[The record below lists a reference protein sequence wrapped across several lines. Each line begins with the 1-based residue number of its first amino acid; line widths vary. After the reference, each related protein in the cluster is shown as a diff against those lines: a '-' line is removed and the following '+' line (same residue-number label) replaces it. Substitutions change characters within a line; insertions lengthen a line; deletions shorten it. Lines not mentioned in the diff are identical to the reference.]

1 MTDRRLRLS
10 FSVLLLALA
19 VTAVRPGH
27 AQQAPFNHGGFNL
40 VPVSRGASDVGDIDD
55 DGDLDLIVAGNENA
69 SRGETTK
76 LYENVD
82 DGAFAEV
89 DADLAGVDSG
99 TTDFFDADGD
109 GDLDLLV
116 TGYQGATLYEN
127 DGSGNF
133 SEAGDAGIESR
144 RQSAVA
150 IGDIDGDGAPDLV
163 LAGLDGSRKPS
174 TTLYEN
180 DGDGTFSAVGDA
192 GLTDVDPAG
201 LDVADVDD
209 DGDLDLILTGE
220 DENDNDTATLY
231 ENQGD
236 GSFVEA
242 GESFESPSRAGSA
255 RFADVNGDGA
265 PDLVLADQ
273 SSVLDATTLY
283 ENDGEGS
290 FSEDRYAGIDDVNG
304 QVGFADVD
312 LDGDLDLVNT
322 GDPGSSD
329 PGVTF
334 YENDG
339 QGNFSVLESNI
350 VGVSGASLS
359 IGDVDGDNDPD
370 LLLTGED
377 PFFDASTRLYVDRTN
392 QEPPNRAPLLGRSPS
407 PPGTTA
413 AGLVASTT
421 VEIGDRDG
429 DAVSLSLTQDESDA
443 GASFSDEGGGL
454 GTFEFSPNRNDAG
467 TEVPFT
473 VEASDGEGETAS
485 VSFSVSVPD
494 VFAAADA
501 GLTPLSSSSS
511 DFGDVNGNGT
521 QELVVT
527 GNSNTRQALL
537 YEYDGQGGYAP
548 MEAGFDGVFGGSSDF
563 ADIDND
569 GDLDLLVTGAGRY
582 KSPTATLY
590 ENDGQ
595 GNFSE
600 LNTDIDGV
608 WNGTDAA
615 FGDVDDD
622 GDLDL
627 VVIGTDDNRD
637 KTSTLYLNDGTGS
650 FSKAGE
656 SLEGVGMGAA
666 KFEDVD
672 DDGDLDL
679 LLVGAYGGATA
690 TIYENDGT
698 GSFSDMGAGLDGAQR
713 SSAAFG
719 DVEGDGDSDLVIAG
733 GVSRSPSISLY
744 TNDGDGTFTKRSIG
758 AAPLDRA
765 AVEFGDVDDDGDP
778 DLLAA
783 GENEDGESVMTVYE
797 NDGAGHFSDLGAG
810 LSVGAAGGAVSIG
823 DANGD
828 GNYDVAVT
836 GDRAG
841 DISAGDPKRG
851 GTTLYE
857 PLRADAVSASASTSV
872 GADGSADFGDTGVN
886 IDFTGTSGSGS
897 VLVKKL
903 DTRPRGTRGIPEDNV
918 STYRFVIGAG
928 GGLTFD
934 EAAVRFDTGTLAGA
948 SDASNV
954 TVYSR
959 PVQAEGSFTELPT
972 SVESGDVVATANSFS
987 EFVLASDSEPLPV
1000 EMAGFEGAFTEG
1012 GVRLTWQT
1020 ASEENNA
1027 GFEVQ
1032 RKAAGD
1038 PKAAWTEVGFVES
1051 KASNGTTNEPRSYRF
1066 EDGEVPFGADMVE
1079 YRLRQ
1084 VDTDGRSALTDP
1096 VQVERTVR
1104 QLRLQRPLPNPAREQ
1119 VTVRFAVPERQ
1130 EAALRLYD
1138 VMGREVRTL
1147 ARGPQEGRTEMRV
1160 GLSDLSSGI
1169 YFLRLQAGGTT
1180 KTKKMTVV
1188 R

>member
-1 MTDRRLRLS
+1 M
-10 FSVLLLALA
+10 
-19 VTAVRPGH
+19 
-27 AQQAPFNHGGFNL
+27 
-40 VPVSRGASDVGDIDD
+40 
-55 DGDLDLIVAGNENA
+55 
-69 SRGETTK
+69 
-76 LYENVD
+76 
-82 DGAFAEV
+82 
-89 DADLAGVDSG
+89 
-99 TTDFFDADGD
+99 
-109 GDLDLLV
+109 
-116 TGYQGATLYEN
+116 
-127 DGSGNF
+127 
-133 SEAGDAGIESR
+133 
-144 RQSAVA
+144 
-150 IGDIDGDGAPDLV
+150 
-163 LAGLDGSRKPS
+163 
-174 TTLYEN
+174 
-180 DGDGTFSAVGDA
+180 
-192 GLTDVDPAG
+192 
-201 LDVADVDD
+201 
-209 DGDLDLILTGE
+209 
-220 DENDNDTATLY
+220 
-231 ENQGD
+231 
-236 GSFVEA
+236 
-242 GESFESPSRAGSA
+242 
-255 RFADVNGDGA
+255 
-265 PDLVLADQ
+265 
-273 SSVLDATTLY
+273 
-283 ENDGEGS
+283 
-290 FSEDRYAGIDDVNG
+290 
-304 QVGFADVD
+304 
-312 LDGDLDLVNT
+312 NT

-339 QGNFSVLESNI
+339 QGNFSALESNI
-350 VGVSGASLS
+350 VGVSGGSLS

-377 PFFDASTRLYVDRTN
+377 PFFDASTRLYVNRTN
-392 QEPPNRAPLLGRSPS
+392 QEPPNRAPQVGRSPS

-548 MEAGFDGVFGGSSDF
+548 MEAGFDGVFSGSSDF

-569 GDLDLLVTGAGRY
+569 GDLDLLVTGNGRY

-590 ENDGQ
+590 ENDGD

-600 LNTDIDGV
+600 LNTDIDEV
-608 WNGTDAA
+608 RFGTDAA

-627 VVIGTDDNRD
+627 VVIGSDDNYD

-656 SLEGVGMGAA
+656 SLEGIGQGAA

-698 GSFSDMGAGLDGAQR
+698 GSFSDMGAGLQGAYR

-733 GVSRSPSISLY
+733 RVSKSPSISLY
-744 TNDGDGTFTKRSIG
+744 TNDGDGTFTERSIG

-810 LSVGAAGGAVSIG
+810 LTVGAAGGAVSIG

-841 DISAGDPKRG
+841 DISAGETKRG

-872 GADGSADFGDTGVN
+872 GADGSADFGDTGVD

-918 STYRFVIGAG
+918 STYRFVIGAS

-972 SVESGDVVATANSFS
+972 SVESGDLVATANSFS

-1000 EMAGFEGAFTEG
+1000 ELASFDASQSGESDVELRWT
-1012 GVRLTWQT
+1012 T
-1020 ASEENNA
+1020 ASETNNA
-1027 GFEVQ
+1027 GFRVQ
-1032 RKAAGD
+1032 HRASGKES
-1038 PKAAWTEVGFVES
+1038 WTKLGYVAS
-1051 KASNGTTNEPRSYRF
+1051 KASGGTTTEAKTYRF
-1066 EDGEVPFGADMVE
+1066 DAEDLAVGTHEF
-1079 YRLRQ
+1079 RLKQ
-1084 VDTDGRSALTDP
+1084 MDLDGTAHLHDP
-1096 VQVERTVR
+1096 VDVE
-1104 QLRLQRPLPNPAREQ
+1104 LQMQ
-1119 VTVRFAVPERQ
+1119 Q
-1130 EAALRLYD
+1130 ALRLKAPAPNP
-1138 VMGREVRTL
+1138 VQGQAQLSFAVRDQTETTITMYNPLGQKVAVVYRGTPPAGEQQTAQVTTDDL
-1147 ARGPQEGRTEMRV
+1147 A
-1160 GLSDLSSGI
+1160 SGV

-1180 KTKKMTVV
+1180 KTQKMTVV

>member
-10 FSVLLLALA
+10 FSVLLLTLA

-40 VPVSRGASDVGDIDD
+40 APVSRSASDVGDIDD
-55 DGDLDLIVAGNENA
+55 DGDLDLVVAGNENA

-82 DGAFAEV
+82 DGGFAEV

-192 GLTDVDPAG
+192 RLTDVIPAG

-290 FSEDRYAGIDDVNG
+290 FSEDQYAGIDDVDG

-312 LDGDLDLVNT
+312 LDGDLDLANT

-339 QGNFSVLESNI
+339 QGNFSVLESNV
-350 VGVSGASLS
+350 VGVSGGSLS

-377 PFFDASTRLYVDRTN
+377 PYFDASTRLYVNRTN

-413 AGLVASTT
+413 VGLVTSTT
-421 VEIGDRDG
+421 VEIGDPDG

-473 VEASDGEGETAS
+473 VEASDGAGETAS

-501 GLTPLSSSSS
+501 GLTPLSYSSS

-527 GNSNTRQALL
+527 GLDDSNTKQALL

-548 MEAGFDGVFGGSSDF
+548 MEAGFDGVYGGSSDF

-569 GDLDLLVTGAGRY
+569 GDLDLLFTGAGRY

-590 ENDGQ
+590 ENDGD

-600 LNTDIDGV
+600 LNTDIDEVGAQ
-608 WNGTDAA
+608 GRSDAA
-615 FGDVDDD
+615 FGDVDSD

-627 VVIGTDDNRD
+627 IVIGSDDNYDR
-637 KTSTLYLNDGTGS
+637 TSTLYLNDGTGS

-656 SLEGVGMGAA
+656 SLEGAGAA
-666 KFEDVD
+666 KFEDID

-679 LLVGAYGGATA
+679 LLVGSGVA

-698 GSFSDMGAGLDGAQR
+698 GSFSDMGAGLQGLK
-713 SSAAFG
+713 SGSAAFG

-733 GVSRSPSISLY
+733 RVSRSNPSISLY
-744 TNDGDGTFTKRSIG
+744 TNDGDGTFTERSIN
-758 AAPLDRA
+758 ATPLGKA
-765 AVEFGDVDDDGDP
+765 AVEFGDVDHDGDP
-778 DLLAA
+778 DFLAA
-783 GENEDGESVMTVYE
+783 GENEDGERVMTVYE
-797 NDGAGHFSDLGAG
+797 NDGAGNFSDLGAG
-810 LSVGAAGGAVSIG
+810 LTVGAAGGDMSIG

-836 GDRAG
+836 GAYVDESRFEG
-841 DISAGDPKRG
+841 PRRG

-872 GADGSADFGDTGVN
+872 GADGSVDFGDTGVDIN
-886 IDFTGTSGSGS
+886 FTGTSGSGS

-918 STYRFVIGAG
+918 STYRFVIGAS

-934 EAAVRFDTGTLAGA
+934 EAAVRFDTGTLGGA

-972 SVESGDVVATANSFS
+972 SVESGDLVATANSFS

-1051 KASNGTTNEPRSYRF
+1051 KASSGTTNEPRSYRF

-1147 ARGPQEGRTEMRV
+1147 ARGPQEGRTEMQV

-1180 KTKKMTVV
+1180 KTRKMTVV